1 MAASLAMGY
10 FVVRLLSEAVTIII
24 FKIAQ
29 NFLVLVS
36 FDDAILKHA
45 V

>member
-1 MAASLAMGY
+1 MATSLAMGY

-24 FKIAQ
+24 MFKIAQ

-36 FDDAILKHA
+36 FNNAIL
-45 V
+45 